1 MRPVLALLLAT
12 TACPAFADTI
22 PATSD
27 ITAVTVYPS
36 GAKITRTVTFTAPSA
51 GTHELLV
58 TDLPAATEAGLMQ
71 IAAPE
76 GINFGAFSLRD
87 DRLPPREEPL
97 TPEQEAA
104 RAAVETLEAA
114 ERDALAA
121 VEAVQARIDAANAR
135 AAFLG
140 SFTGALPD
148 SATPESLAAMA
159 ATIGAETL
167 AARNEAAT
175 ARKDLFPAQ
184 KALTDVQEDLT
195 QARDALAALPAKDA
209 DYTAL
214 SVAIEAASAGE
225 TTLTV
230 THYIAD
236 AGWRPY
242 YEVNLTRQ
250 GDASLTMD
258 RSILVTQY
266 SGEDWAG
273 IDLTLST
280 SRPTDQSAPSQLWPE
295 LRSVGEPEP
304 VVEYDAMQAD
314 ARMAV
319 AASEP
324 DGIGGMEAPITGVAG
339 IEGDTVVYTYPRKVD
354 VATGV
359 ADLRLPLDEL
369 TFAATVEARA
379 VPRYDQSAFVMAS
392 FINADEPILPGE
404 ALIFREGV
412 LVGSASLGLI
422 APSAE
427 TELAF
432 GALDAIR
439 IKRDMPVRSGGETGI
454 LTTSNEITENVVI
467 TVENLGSESWP
478 VRVMDLV
485 PYTEQTDLEIEVTAS
500 PQPSETDVDAQRGI
514 LAWDM
519 ELAAGEQ
526 KSITLGYTMSWP
538 EGLVLR

>member
-12 TACPAFADTI
+12 TACPALADTI

-36 GAKITRTVTFTAPSA
+36 GARITRTVTFTTPSA
-51 GTHELLV
+51 GAHELLV

-76 GINFGAFSLRD
+76 GIAFGAFSLRD

-114 ERDALAA
+114 ERDAYAA
-121 VEAVQARIDAANAR
+121 LEAVQARIDAANAR

-140 SFTGALPD
+140 SFTGALPE

-159 ATIGAETL
+159 TTIGTETL

-280 SRPTDQSAPSQLWPE
+280 SRPSDQSAPSQLWPE
-295 LRSVGEPEP
+295 LRSVGPEEPPVVYDSVEATERLAAGAVLEAEP
-304 VVEYDAMQAD
+304 VI
-314 ARMAV
+314 
-319 AASEP
+319 SP
-324 DGIGGMEAPITGVAG
+324 TITGIVG
-339 IEGDTVVYTYPRKVD
+339 LEGDTVVYTYPRKVD
-354 VATGV
+354 VAAGV
-359 ADLRLPLDEL
+359 ANLRLPLDEL

-412 LVGSASLGLI
+412 LVGSAGLGLI
-422 APSAE
+422 APGAE